1 MQKINEKVE
10 YGWLQISDLHIFDNT
25 EWKVMEDA
33 YNNLEYK
40 KYVKFIG
47 FRKKGIPDKMK
58 IAFLTLGCKV
68 NSYET
73 EKMKMQFETEGHQI
87 VSFSEK
93 ADVYVVN
100 TCTVT
105 NIADRK
111 SRKMLHRARR
121 MNPDAVVAAAGCYV
135 DSARRKGEEDESVDL
150 FIGNEDKENMVL
162 LVEKLLEEKGV
173 FQTEK
178 CPEHSMGEMSEKA
191 ENRLLPAPGTY
202 REEDI
207 IPLRSAKHIA
217 MEDGFVFRLGEG
229 HEVEVIHM
237 PGHAAGGCMLLDRK
251 YNLLFS
257 GDAVVFTPTL
267 IIGKFPAPYYPEYL
281 NVTAFRDALKKAL
294 PKCQNAKKLYAG
306 HSVQGI
312 SPVYLTDM
320 MDCCEKIIAHP
331 DQYET
336 YDYVSDPSQKQIM
349 CVGHAMI
356 VYTNDRI

>member
-1 MQKINEKVE
+1 M
-10 YGWLQISDLHIFDNT
+10 SD
-25 EWKVMEDA
+25 WKKYMEQSDA
-33 YNNLEYK
+33 YAASLCEKEHKVYDVDP
-40 KYVKFIG
+40 YVMVFEDEDVPGIFHIYYDAYSKGASAWMHLIVGQERALLIDTAFGIG
-47 FRKKGIPDKMK
+47 DLRGLVETLTDKPVDV
-58 IAFLTLGCKV
+58 V
-68 NSYET
+68 NTHFHGDHSAGNG
-73 EKMKMQFETEGHQI
+73 QFETI
-87 VSFSEK
+87 
-93 ADVYVVN
+93 
-100 TCTVT
+100 
-105 NIADRK
+105 
-111 SRKMLHRARR
+111 
-121 MNPDAVVAAAGCYV
+121 
-135 DSARRKGEEDESVDL
+135 
-150 FIGNEDKENMVL
+150 FIHKYDIPYL
-162 LVEKLLEEKGV
+162 
-173 FQTEK
+173 
-178 CPEHSMGEMSEKA
+178 EMSEKA
-191 ENRLLPAPGTY
+191 ENRLLPPTGTY

-294 PKCQNAKKLYAG
+294 PKCQNAKKLYTG

>member
-1 MQKINEKVE
+1 M
-10 YGWLQISDLHIFDNT
+10 SD
-25 EWKVMEDA
+25 WKKYMEQSDA
-33 YNNLEYK
+33 YAASLCEKPHKVYDVDP
-40 KYVKFIG
+40 YVMVFEDEDVPGVFHIYYDAHSKGASAWMHLIVGQERALLIDTAFGIG
-47 FRKKGIPDKMK
+47 DLRGLVETLTDKPVDV
-58 IAFLTLGCKV
+58 V
-68 NSYET
+68 NTHFHGDHSAGNG
-73 EKMKMQFETEGHQI
+73 QFET
-87 VSFSEK
+87 V
-93 ADVYVVN
+93 
-100 TCTVT
+100 
-105 NIADRK
+105 
-111 SRKMLHRARR
+111 
-121 MNPDAVVAAAGCYV
+121 
-135 DSARRKGEEDESVDL
+135 
-150 FIGNEDKENMVL
+150 FIHKYDIPYL
-162 LVEKLLEEKGV
+162 
-173 FQTEK
+173 
-178 CPEHSMGEMSEKA
+178 EMSEKA

-207 IPLRSAKHIA
+207 ISLRSAKHIA
-217 MEDGFVFRLGEG
+217 MEDGFIFRLGEG

-267 IIGKFPAPYYPEYL
+267 IIGRFPAPYYPEYL
-281 NVTAFRDALKKAL
+281 TVTAFRDALKKAL
-294 PKCQNAKKLYAG
+294 PRCKNVKKLYTG

-331 DQYET
+331 DQYEI

>member
-1 MQKINEKVE
+1 M
-10 YGWLQISDLHIFDNT
+10 SD
-25 EWKVMEDA
+25 WKKYMEQSDA
-33 YNNLEYK
+33 YAASLCEKEHKVYDVDP
-40 KYVKFIG
+40 YVMVFEDEDVPGVFHIYYDAHSKGASAWMHLIVGQERALLIDTAFGIG
-47 FRKKGIPDKMK
+47 DLRGLVETLTDKPVDV
-58 IAFLTLGCKV
+58 V
-68 NSYET
+68 NTHFHGDHSAGNG
-73 EKMKMQFETEGHQI
+73 QFETI
-87 VSFSEK
+87 
-93 ADVYVVN
+93 
-100 TCTVT
+100 
-105 NIADRK
+105 
-111 SRKMLHRARR
+111 
-121 MNPDAVVAAAGCYV
+121 
-135 DSARRKGEEDESVDL
+135 
-150 FIGNEDKENMVL
+150 FIHKYDISYL
-162 LVEKLLEEKGV
+162 
-173 FQTEK
+173 
-178 CPEHSMGEMSEKA
+178 EMSEKA

-267 IIGKFPAPYYPEYL
+267 IIGRFPAPYYPEYL
-281 NVTAFRDALKKAL
+281 TVTAFRDALKKAL
-294 PKCQNAKKLYAG
+294 PRCKNVKKLYTG

-320 MDCCEKIIAHP
+320 IDCCEKIIAHP

>member
-1 MQKINEKVE
+1 M
-10 YGWLQISDLHIFDNT
+10 SD
-25 EWKVMEDA
+25 WKKYMEQSDA
-33 YNNLEYK
+33 YAASLCEKEHKVYDVDP
-40 KYVKFIG
+40 YVMVFEDEDVPGIFHIYYDAHSKGASAWMHLIVGQERALLIDTAFGIG
-47 FRKKGIPDKMK
+47 DLRGLVETLTDKPVDV
-58 IAFLTLGCKV
+58 V
-68 NSYET
+68 NTHFHGDHSAGNG
-73 EKMKMQFETEGHQI
+73 QFET
-87 VSFSEK
+87 V
-93 ADVYVVN
+93 
-100 TCTVT
+100 
-105 NIADRK
+105 
-111 SRKMLHRARR
+111 
-121 MNPDAVVAAAGCYV
+121 
-135 DSARRKGEEDESVDL
+135 
-150 FIGNEDKENMVL
+150 FIHKYDIPYL
-162 LVEKLLEEKGV
+162 
-173 FQTEK
+173 
-178 CPEHSMGEMSEKA
+178 EMSEKA

-267 IIGKFPAPYYPEYL
+267 IIGRFPAPYYPEYL
-281 NVTAFRDALKKAL
+281 TVTAFRDALKKAI
-294 PKCQNAKKLYAG
+294 PRCKNVKKLYTG

-312 SPVYLTDM
+312 SLVYLTDM

>member
-1 MQKINEKVE
+1 M
-10 YGWLQISDLHIFDNT
+10 SD
-25 EWKVMEDA
+25 WKKYMEQSDA
-33 YNNLEYK
+33 YAASLCEKEHKVYDVDP
-40 KYVKFIG
+40 YVMVFEDEDVPGIFHIYYDAHSKGASAWMHLIVGQERALLIDTAFGIG
-47 FRKKGIPDKMK
+47 DLRSLVETLTDKPVDV
-58 IAFLTLGCKV
+58 V
-68 NSYET
+68 NTHFHGDHSAGNG
-73 EKMKMQFETEGHQI
+73 QFETI
-87 VSFSEK
+87 
-93 ADVYVVN
+93 
-100 TCTVT
+100 
-105 NIADRK
+105 
-111 SRKMLHRARR
+111 
-121 MNPDAVVAAAGCYV
+121 
-135 DSARRKGEEDESVDL
+135 
-150 FIGNEDKENMVL
+150 FIHKYDIPYL
-162 LVEKLLEEKGV
+162 
-173 FQTEK
+173 
-178 CPEHSMGEMSEKA
+178 EMSEKA

-207 IPLRSAKHIA
+207 IPLRSAKHVA

-281 NVTAFRDALKKAL
+281 TVTAFRDALKKAL
-294 PKCQNAKKLYAG
+294 PKCQNVKKLYTG

-331 DQYET
+331 DQHET

>member
-1 MQKINEKVE
+1 M
-10 YGWLQISDLHIFDNT
+10 SD
-25 EWKVMEDA
+25 WKKYMEQSDA
-33 YNNLEYK
+33 YAALLCEKPHKVYDVDPYVMVFEDEDVPGVFHIYYDAHSKGASAWMHLIVGQERALLIDTAFGIGNLRGLVETLT
-40 KYVKFIG
+40 
-47 FRKKGIPDKMK
+47 DKPVDV
-58 IAFLTLGCKV
+58 V
-68 NSYET
+68 NTHFHGDHSAGNG
-73 EKMKMQFETEGHQI
+73 QFETI
-87 VSFSEK
+87 
-93 ADVYVVN
+93 
-100 TCTVT
+100 
-105 NIADRK
+105 
-111 SRKMLHRARR
+111 
-121 MNPDAVVAAAGCYV
+121 
-135 DSARRKGEEDESVDL
+135 
-150 FIGNEDKENMVL
+150 FIHKYDIPYL
-162 LVEKLLEEKGV
+162 
-173 FQTEK
+173 
-178 CPEHSMGEMSEKA
+178 EMSEKA

-207 IPLRSAKHIA
+207 IPLRSAKHVA

-281 NVTAFRDALKKAL
+281 TVTAFRDALKKAL
-294 PKCQNAKKLYAG
+294 PKCQNVKKLYTG

>member
-1 MQKINEKVE
+1 MLCEKPHKVYDVDPYVMVFEDEDVPGVFHIYYDAHSKGASAWMHLIVGQERALLIDTAFGIGDLRSLVE
-10 YGWLQISDLHIFDNT
+10 TLTDKPVDVVNT
-25 EWKVMEDA
+25 HFHGDHSA
-33 YNNLEYK
+33 GN
-40 KYVKFIG
+40 G
-47 FRKKGIPDKMK
+47 
-58 IAFLTLGCKV
+58 
-68 NSYET
+68 
-73 EKMKMQFETEGHQI
+73 QFETI
-87 VSFSEK
+87 
-93 ADVYVVN
+93 
-100 TCTVT
+100 
-105 NIADRK
+105 
-111 SRKMLHRARR
+111 
-121 MNPDAVVAAAGCYV
+121 
-135 DSARRKGEEDESVDL
+135 
-150 FIGNEDKENMVL
+150 FIHKYDIPYL
-162 LVEKLLEEKGV
+162 
-173 FQTEK
+173 
-178 CPEHSMGEMSEKA
+178 EMSEKA
-191 ENRLLPAPGTY
+191 ENRLLPPPGTY

-281 NVTAFRDALKKAL
+281 TVTAFRNALKKAL
-294 PKCQNAKKLYAG
+294 PKCQNVKKLYTG

>member
-1 MQKINEKVE
+1 M
-10 YGWLQISDLHIFDNT
+10 SD
-25 EWKVMEDA
+25 WKKYMEQSDA
-33 YNNLEYK
+33 YAASLCEKPHKVYDVDP
-40 KYVKFIG
+40 YVMVFEDEDVPGVFHIYYDAHSKGASAWMHLIVGQERALLIDTAFGIG
-47 FRKKGIPDKMK
+47 DLRGLVETLTDKPVDV
-58 IAFLTLGCKV
+58 V
-68 NSYET
+68 NTHFHGDHSAGNG
-73 EKMKMQFETEGHQI
+73 QFET
-87 VSFSEK
+87 V
-93 ADVYVVN
+93 
-100 TCTVT
+100 
-105 NIADRK
+105 
-111 SRKMLHRARR
+111 
-121 MNPDAVVAAAGCYV
+121 
-135 DSARRKGEEDESVDL
+135 
-150 FIGNEDKENMVL
+150 FIHKYDIPYL
-162 LVEKLLEEKGV
+162 
-173 FQTEK
+173 
-178 CPEHSMGEMSEKA
+178 EMSEKA

-267 IIGKFPAPYYPEYL
+267 IIGRFPAPYYPEYL
-281 NVTAFRDALKKAL
+281 TVTAFRDALKKAL
-294 PKCQNAKKLYAG
+294 PRCKIVKKLYTG

>member
-1 MQKINEKVE
+1 M
-10 YGWLQISDLHIFDNT
+10 SD
-25 EWKVMEDA
+25 WKKYMEQSDA
-33 YNNLEYK
+33 YAASLCEKPHKVYDVDP
-40 KYVKFIG
+40 YVMVFEDEDVPGVFHIYYDAHSKGASAWMHLIVGQERALLIDTAFGIG
-47 FRKKGIPDKMK
+47 DLRGLVETLTDKPVDV
-58 IAFLTLGCKV
+58 V
-68 NSYET
+68 NTHFHGDHSAGNG
-73 EKMKMQFETEGHQI
+73 QFET
-87 VSFSEK
+87 V
-93 ADVYVVN
+93 
-100 TCTVT
+100 
-105 NIADRK
+105 
-111 SRKMLHRARR
+111 
-121 MNPDAVVAAAGCYV
+121 
-135 DSARRKGEEDESVDL
+135 
-150 FIGNEDKENMVL
+150 FIHKYDIPYL
-162 LVEKLLEEKGV
+162 
-173 FQTEK
+173 
-178 CPEHSMGEMSEKA
+178 EMSEKA

-267 IIGKFPAPYYPEYL
+267 IIGRFPAPYYPEYL
-281 NVTAFRDALKKAL
+281 TVTAFRDALKKAL
-294 PKCQNAKKLYAG
+294 PRCKNVKKLYTG

-312 SPVYLTDM
+312 SLVYLTDM
-320 MDCCEKIIAHP
+320 INCCEKIIAHP

>member
-1 MQKINEKVE
+1 MSDWKE
-10 YGWLQISDLHIFDNT
+10 Y
-25 EWKVMEDA
+25 MEQSDA
-33 YNNLEYK
+33 YAASLCEKEHKVYDVDP
-40 KYVKFIG
+40 YVMVFEDEDVPGIFHIYYDAHSKGASAWMHLIVGQERALLIDTAFGIG
-47 FRKKGIPDKMK
+47 DLRGLVETLTDKPVDV
-58 IAFLTLGCKV
+58 V
-68 NSYET
+68 NTHFHGDHSAGNG
-73 EKMKMQFETEGHQI
+73 QFETI
-87 VSFSEK
+87 
-93 ADVYVVN
+93 
-100 TCTVT
+100 
-105 NIADRK
+105 
-111 SRKMLHRARR
+111 
-121 MNPDAVVAAAGCYV
+121 
-135 DSARRKGEEDESVDL
+135 
-150 FIGNEDKENMVL
+150 FIHKYDIPYL
-162 LVEKLLEEKGV
+162 
-173 FQTEK
+173 
-178 CPEHSMGEMSEKA
+178 EMSEKA

-207 IPLRSAKHIA
+207 IPLRSAKHVA

-281 NVTAFRDALKKAL
+281 TVTAFRNALKKAL
-294 PKCQNAKKLYAG
+294 PKCQNVKKLYTG

>member
-1 MQKINEKVE
+1 M
-10 YGWLQISDLHIFDNT
+10 SD
-25 EWKVMEDA
+25 WKKYMEQSDA
-33 YNNLEYK
+33 YAASLYEKPHKVYAVDPYVMVFKDEDVPDVFHIYYDAHSKGASAWMHLIVGQERALLIDTAFGIGNLRGLVETLT
-40 KYVKFIG
+40 
-47 FRKKGIPDKMK
+47 DKPVDV
-58 IAFLTLGCKV
+58 V
-68 NSYET
+68 NTHFHGDHSAGNG
-73 EKMKMQFETEGHQI
+73 QFET
-87 VSFSEK
+87 V
-93 ADVYVVN
+93 
-100 TCTVT
+100 
-105 NIADRK
+105 
-111 SRKMLHRARR
+111 
-121 MNPDAVVAAAGCYV
+121 
-135 DSARRKGEEDESVDL
+135 
-150 FIGNEDKENMVL
+150 FIHKYDIPYL
-162 LVEKLLEEKGV
+162 
-173 FQTEK
+173 
-178 CPEHSMGEMSEKA
+178 EMSEKA

-207 IPLRSAKHIA
+207 IPLRPAKHIA

-267 IIGKFPAPYYPEYL
+267 IIGRRPAPYYPEYL
-281 NVTAFRDALKKAL
+281 TVTAFRDALKKAL
-294 PKCQNAKKLYAG
+294 PRCQNVKRLYTG

-320 MDCCEKIIAHP
+320 IDCCEKIIAHP
-331 DQYET
+331 DQYEA

>member
-1 MQKINEKVE
+1 M
-10 YGWLQISDLHIFDNT
+10 SD
-25 EWKVMEDA
+25 WKKYMEQSDA
-33 YNNLEYK
+33 YAASLCEKPHKVYDVDP
-40 KYVKFIG
+40 YVMVFEDEDVPGVFHIYYDAHSKGASAWMHLIVGQERALLIDTAFGIG
-47 FRKKGIPDKMK
+47 DLRGLVETLTDKPVDV
-58 IAFLTLGCKV
+58 V
-68 NSYET
+68 NTHFHGDHSAGNG
-73 EKMKMQFETEGHQI
+73 QFET
-87 VSFSEK
+87 V
-93 ADVYVVN
+93 
-100 TCTVT
+100 
-105 NIADRK
+105 
-111 SRKMLHRARR
+111 
-121 MNPDAVVAAAGCYV
+121 
-135 DSARRKGEEDESVDL
+135 
-150 FIGNEDKENMVL
+150 FIHKYDIPYL
-162 LVEKLLEEKGV
+162 
-173 FQTEK
+173 
-178 CPEHSMGEMSEKA
+178 EMSEKA

-207 IPLRSAKHIA
+207 IPLRSAKHVA

-267 IIGKFPAPYYPEYL
+267 IIGRFPAPYYPEYL
-281 NVTAFRDALKKAL
+281 TVTAFRDALKKAL
-294 PKCQNAKKLYAG
+294 PRCKNVKKLYTG

-320 MDCCEKIIAHP
+320 INCCEKIIAHP
-331 DQYET
+331 DQYEI

>member
-1 MQKINEKVE
+1 M
-10 YGWLQISDLHIFDNT
+10 SD
-25 EWKVMEDA
+25 WKKYMEQSDA
-33 YNNLEYK
+33 YAASLCEK
-40 KYVKFIG
+40 KHKVYDVDPYVMVFEDEDVPGVFHIYYDAHSKGASAWMHLIVGQERALLIDTAFGIG
-47 FRKKGIPDKMK
+47 DLRGLVETLTDKPVDV
-58 IAFLTLGCKV
+58 V
-68 NSYET
+68 NTHFHGDHSAGNG
-73 EKMKMQFETEGHQI
+73 QFET
-87 VSFSEK
+87 V
-93 ADVYVVN
+93 
-100 TCTVT
+100 
-105 NIADRK
+105 
-111 SRKMLHRARR
+111 
-121 MNPDAVVAAAGCYV
+121 
-135 DSARRKGEEDESVDL
+135 
-150 FIGNEDKENMVL
+150 FIHKYDIPYL
-162 LVEKLLEEKGV
+162 
-173 FQTEK
+173 
-178 CPEHSMGEMSEKA
+178 EMSEKA

-267 IIGKFPAPYYPEYL
+267 IIGRFPAPYYPEYL
-281 NVTAFRDALKKAL
+281 TVTAFRDALKKAL
-294 PKCQNAKKLYAG
+294 PRCQNVKKLYTG

-320 MDCCEKIIAHP
+320 INCCEKIIAHP
-331 DQYET
+331 DQYEI

>member
-1 MQKINEKVE
+1 M
-10 YGWLQISDLHIFDNT
+10 SD
-25 EWKVMEDA
+25 WKKYMEQSDA
-33 YNNLEYK
+33 YAALLCEKPHKVYDVDP
-40 KYVKFIG
+40 YVMVFEDEDVPGVFHIYYDAHSKGASAWMHLIVGQERALLIDTAFGIG
-47 FRKKGIPDKMK
+47 DLRSLVETLTDKSVDV
-58 IAFLTLGCKV
+58 V
-68 NSYET
+68 NTHFHGDHSAGNG
-73 EKMKMQFETEGHQI
+73 QFETI
-87 VSFSEK
+87 
-93 ADVYVVN
+93 
-100 TCTVT
+100 
-105 NIADRK
+105 
-111 SRKMLHRARR
+111 
-121 MNPDAVVAAAGCYV
+121 
-135 DSARRKGEEDESVDL
+135 
-150 FIGNEDKENMVL
+150 FIHKYDIPYL
-162 LVEKLLEEKGV
+162 
-173 FQTEK
+173 
-178 CPEHSMGEMSEKA
+178 EMSEKA

-207 IPLRSAKHIA
+207 IPLRSAKHVA

-281 NVTAFRDALKKAL
+281 TVTAFRNALKKAL
-294 PKCQNAKKLYAG
+294 PKCQNVKKLYTG

>member
-1 MQKINEKVE
+1 MSN
-10 YGWLQISDLHIFDNT
+10 
-25 EWKVMEDA
+25 WKKYMEQSDA
-33 YNNLEYK
+33 YAASLCEKEHKVYDVDP
-40 KYVKFIG
+40 YVMVFEDEDVPGIFHIYYDAHSKGASAWMHLIVGQERALLIDTAFGIG
-47 FRKKGIPDKMK
+47 DLRGLVETLTDKPVDV
-58 IAFLTLGCKV
+58 V
-68 NSYET
+68 NTHFHGDHSAGNS
-73 EKMKMQFETEGHQI
+73 QFETI
-87 VSFSEK
+87 
-93 ADVYVVN
+93 
-100 TCTVT
+100 
-105 NIADRK
+105 
-111 SRKMLHRARR
+111 
-121 MNPDAVVAAAGCYV
+121 
-135 DSARRKGEEDESVDL
+135 
-150 FIGNEDKENMVL
+150 FIHKYDIPYL
-162 LVEKLLEEKGV
+162 
-173 FQTEK
+173 
-178 CPEHSMGEMSEKA
+178 EMSEKA

-281 NVTAFRDALKKAL
+281 TVTAFRDALKKAL
-294 PKCQNAKKLYAG
+294 PKCQNVKKLYTG

>member
-1 MQKINEKVE
+1 M
-10 YGWLQISDLHIFDNT
+10 SD
-25 EWKVMEDA
+25 WKKYMEQSDA
-33 YNNLEYK
+33 YAALLCEKPHKVYDVDP
-40 KYVKFIG
+40 YVMVFEDEDVPGVFHIYYDAHSKGASAWMHLIVGQERALLIDTAFGIG
-47 FRKKGIPDKMK
+47 DLRSLVETLTDKPVDV
-58 IAFLTLGCKV
+58 V
-68 NSYET
+68 NTHFHGDHSAGNG
-73 EKMKMQFETEGHQI
+73 QFETI
-87 VSFSEK
+87 
-93 ADVYVVN
+93 
-100 TCTVT
+100 
-105 NIADRK
+105 
-111 SRKMLHRARR
+111 
-121 MNPDAVVAAAGCYV
+121 
-135 DSARRKGEEDESVDL
+135 
-150 FIGNEDKENMVL
+150 FIHKYDIPYL
-162 LVEKLLEEKGV
+162 
-173 FQTEK
+173 
-178 CPEHSMGEMSEKA
+178 EMSEKA
-191 ENRLLPAPGTY
+191 ENRLLPPPGTY

-207 IPLRSAKHIA
+207 IPLRSAKHVA

-281 NVTAFRDALKKAL
+281 TVTAFRNALKKAL
-294 PKCQNAKKLYAG
+294 PKCQNVKKLYTG

-320 MDCCEKIIAHP
+320 MDCCEKIIARP

>member
-1 MQKINEKVE
+1 M
-10 YGWLQISDLHIFDNT
+10 SD
-25 EWKVMEDA
+25 WKKYMEQSDA
-33 YNNLEYK
+33 YAALLCEKPHKVYDVDP
-40 KYVKFIG
+40 YVMVFENEDVPGVFHIYYDAHSKGASAWMHLIVGQERALLIDTAFGIG
-47 FRKKGIPDKMK
+47 DLRSLVETLTDKPVDV
-58 IAFLTLGCKV
+58 V
-68 NSYET
+68 NTHFHGDHSAGNG
-73 EKMKMQFETEGHQI
+73 QFETI
-87 VSFSEK
+87 
-93 ADVYVVN
+93 
-100 TCTVT
+100 
-105 NIADRK
+105 
-111 SRKMLHRARR
+111 
-121 MNPDAVVAAAGCYV
+121 
-135 DSARRKGEEDESVDL
+135 
-150 FIGNEDKENMVL
+150 FIHKYDIPYL
-162 LVEKLLEEKGV
+162 
-173 FQTEK
+173 
-178 CPEHSMGEMSEKA
+178 EMSEKA
-191 ENRLLPAPGTY
+191 ENRLLPPPGTY

-281 NVTAFRDALKKAL
+281 TVTAFRDALKKAL
-294 PKCQNAKKLYAG
+294 PKCQNVKKLYTG

-349 CVGHAMI
+349 CVGRAMI

>member
-1 MQKINEKVE
+1 MSN
-10 YGWLQISDLHIFDNT
+10 
-25 EWKVMEDA
+25 WKKYMEQSDA
-33 YNNLEYK
+33 YAASLCK
-40 KYVKFIG
+40 KPHKVYDVDPYVMVFEDEDVPGVFHIYYDAHSKGAGAWMHLIVGQERALLIDTAFGIG
-47 FRKKGIPDKMK
+47 DLRGLVETLTDKPVDV
-58 IAFLTLGCKV
+58 V
-68 NSYET
+68 NTHFHGDHSAGNG
-73 EKMKMQFETEGHQI
+73 QFETI
-87 VSFSEK
+87 
-93 ADVYVVN
+93 
-100 TCTVT
+100 
-105 NIADRK
+105 
-111 SRKMLHRARR
+111 
-121 MNPDAVVAAAGCYV
+121 
-135 DSARRKGEEDESVDL
+135 
-150 FIGNEDKENMVL
+150 FIHKYDIPYL
-162 LVEKLLEEKGV
+162 
-173 FQTEK
+173 
-178 CPEHSMGEMSEKA
+178 EMSEKA

-207 IPLRSAKHIA
+207 IPLRSAKHVA

-281 NVTAFRDALKKAL
+281 TVTAFRDALKKAL
-294 PKCQNAKKLYAG
+294 PKCQNVKKLYTG

-320 MDCCEKIIAHP
+320 IDCCEKIIAHP
-331 DQYET
+331 DQCET

-349 CVGHAMI
+349 CVGRAML

>member
-1 MQKINEKVE
+1 MSN
-10 YGWLQISDLHIFDNT
+10 
-25 EWKVMEDA
+25 WKKYMEQSDA
-33 YNNLEYK
+33 YAASLCEKEHKVYDVDP
-40 KYVKFIG
+40 YVMVFEDEDVPGIFHIYYDAHSKGASAWMHLIVGQERALLIDTAFGIG
-47 FRKKGIPDKMK
+47 DLRGLVETLTDKPVDV
-58 IAFLTLGCKV
+58 V
-68 NSYET
+68 NTHFHGDHSAGNG
-73 EKMKMQFETEGHQI
+73 QFETI
-87 VSFSEK
+87 
-93 ADVYVVN
+93 
-100 TCTVT
+100 
-105 NIADRK
+105 
-111 SRKMLHRARR
+111 
-121 MNPDAVVAAAGCYV
+121 
-135 DSARRKGEEDESVDL
+135 
-150 FIGNEDKENMVL
+150 FIHKYDIPYL
-162 LVEKLLEEKGV
+162 
-173 FQTEK
+173 
-178 CPEHSMGEMSEKA
+178 EMSEKA

-207 IPLRSAKHIA
+207 IPLRSAKHVA

-251 YNLLFS
+251 YNRLFS

-281 NVTAFRDALKKAL
+281 TVTAFRDALKKAL
-294 PKCQNAKKLYAG
+294 PKCQNVKKLYTG

-349 CVGHAMI
+349 CVGRAMI

>member
-1 MQKINEKVE
+1 M
-10 YGWLQISDLHIFDNT
+10 SD
-25 EWKVMEDA
+25 WKKYMKQSDA
-33 YNNLEYK
+33 YAASLCEKEHKVYDVDP
-40 KYVKFIG
+40 YVMVFEDEDVPGIFHIYYDAHSKGASAWMHLIVGQERALLIDTAFGIG
-47 FRKKGIPDKMK
+47 DLRGLVETLTDKPVDV
-58 IAFLTLGCKV
+58 V
-68 NSYET
+68 NTHFHGDHSAGNG
-73 EKMKMQFETEGHQI
+73 QFETI
-87 VSFSEK
+87 
-93 ADVYVVN
+93 
-100 TCTVT
+100 
-105 NIADRK
+105 
-111 SRKMLHRARR
+111 
-121 MNPDAVVAAAGCYV
+121 
-135 DSARRKGEEDESVDL
+135 
-150 FIGNEDKENMVL
+150 FIHKYDIPYL
-162 LVEKLLEEKGV
+162 
-173 FQTEK
+173 
-178 CPEHSMGEMSEKA
+178 EMSEKA

-281 NVTAFRDALKKAL
+281 TVTAFRDALKKAL
-294 PKCQNAKKLYAG
+294 PKCQNVKKLYTG

-349 CVGHAMI
+349 CVGRAMI

>member
-1 MQKINEKVE
+1 M
-10 YGWLQISDLHIFDNT
+10 SD
-25 EWKVMEDA
+25 WKKYMEQSDA
-33 YNNLEYK
+33 YAALLCEKPHKVYDVDP
-40 KYVKFIG
+40 YVMVFEDEDVPGIFHIYYDAHSKGASAWMHLIVGQERALLIDTAFGIG
-47 FRKKGIPDKMK
+47 DLRSLVETLTDKPVDV
-58 IAFLTLGCKV
+58 V
-68 NSYET
+68 NTHFHGDHSAGNG
-73 EKMKMQFETEGHQI
+73 QFETI
-87 VSFSEK
+87 
-93 ADVYVVN
+93 
-100 TCTVT
+100 
-105 NIADRK
+105 
-111 SRKMLHRARR
+111 
-121 MNPDAVVAAAGCYV
+121 
-135 DSARRKGEEDESVDL
+135 
-150 FIGNEDKENMVL
+150 FIHKYDIPYL
-162 LVEKLLEEKGV
+162 
-173 FQTEK
+173 
-178 CPEHSMGEMSEKA
+178 EMSEKA

-281 NVTAFRDALKKAL
+281 TVTAFRDALKKAL
-294 PKCQNAKKLYAG
+294 PKCQNVKKLYTG

>member
-1 MQKINEKVE
+1 M
-10 YGWLQISDLHIFDNT
+10 SD
-25 EWKVMEDA
+25 WKKYMEQSDA
-33 YNNLEYK
+33 YAASLCEKEHKVYDVDP
-40 KYVKFIG
+40 YVMVFEDEDMPGIFHIYYDAHSKGASAWMHLIVGQERALLIDTAFGIG
-47 FRKKGIPDKMK
+47 DLRGLVETLTDKPVDV
-58 IAFLTLGCKV
+58 V
-68 NSYET
+68 NTHFHGDHSAGNG
-73 EKMKMQFETEGHQI
+73 QFETI
-87 VSFSEK
+87 
-93 ADVYVVN
+93 
-100 TCTVT
+100 
-105 NIADRK
+105 
-111 SRKMLHRARR
+111 
-121 MNPDAVVAAAGCYV
+121 
-135 DSARRKGEEDESVDL
+135 
-150 FIGNEDKENMVL
+150 FIHKYDIPYL
-162 LVEKLLEEKGV
+162 
-173 FQTEK
+173 
-178 CPEHSMGEMSEKA
+178 EMSEKA

-281 NVTAFRDALKKAL
+281 TVTAFRDALKKAL
-294 PKCQNAKKLYAG
+294 PKCQNVKKLYTG

-349 CVGHAMI
+349 CVGHAML

>member
-1 MQKINEKVE
+1 M
-10 YGWLQISDLHIFDNT
+10 SD
-25 EWKVMEDA
+25 WKKYMEQSDA
-33 YNNLEYK
+33 YAASLCEKPHKVYDVDP
-40 KYVKFIG
+40 YVMVFEDEDVPGVFHIYYDAHSKGASAWMHLIVGQERALLIDTAFGIG
-47 FRKKGIPDKMK
+47 DLRGLVETLTDKPVDV
-58 IAFLTLGCKV
+58 V
-68 NSYET
+68 NTHFHGDHSAGNG
-73 EKMKMQFETEGHQI
+73 QFET
-87 VSFSEK
+87 V
-93 ADVYVVN
+93 
-100 TCTVT
+100 
-105 NIADRK
+105 
-111 SRKMLHRARR
+111 
-121 MNPDAVVAAAGCYV
+121 
-135 DSARRKGEEDESVDL
+135 
-150 FIGNEDKENMVL
+150 FIHKYDIPYL
-162 LVEKLLEEKGV
+162 
-173 FQTEK
+173 
-178 CPEHSMGEMSEKA
+178 EMSEKA

-267 IIGKFPAPYYPEYL
+267 IIGRFPAPYYPEYL
-281 NVTAFRDALKKAL
+281 TVTAFRDALKKAL
-294 PKCQNAKKLYAG
+294 PRCKNVKKLYTG

-312 SPVYLTDM
+312 SPVYLTNM

>member
-1 MQKINEKVE
+1 M
-10 YGWLQISDLHIFDNT
+10 SD
-25 EWKVMEDA
+25 WKKYMEQSDA
-33 YNNLEYK
+33 YAALLCEKPHKVYDVDP
-40 KYVKFIG
+40 YVMVFEDEDVPGVFHIYYDAHSKGASAWMHLIVGQERALLIDTAFGIG
-47 FRKKGIPDKMK
+47 DLRSLVETLTDKPVDV
-58 IAFLTLGCKV
+58 V
-68 NSYET
+68 NTHFHGDHSAGNG
-73 EKMKMQFETEGHQI
+73 QFETI
-87 VSFSEK
+87 
-93 ADVYVVN
+93 
-100 TCTVT
+100 
-105 NIADRK
+105 
-111 SRKMLHRARR
+111 
-121 MNPDAVVAAAGCYV
+121 
-135 DSARRKGEEDESVDL
+135 
-150 FIGNEDKENMVL
+150 FIHKYDIPYL
-162 LVEKLLEEKGV
+162 
-173 FQTEK
+173 
-178 CPEHSMGEMSEKA
+178 EMSEKA

-207 IPLRSAKHIA
+207 IPLRSAKHVA

-281 NVTAFRDALKKAL
+281 TVTAFRNALKKAL
-294 PKCQNAKKLYAG
+294 PKCQNVKKLYTG

-349 CVGHAMI
+349 CVGRAMI

>member
-1 MQKINEKVE
+1 M
-10 YGWLQISDLHIFDNT
+10 SD
-25 EWKVMEDA
+25 WKKYMEQSDA
-33 YNNLEYK
+33 YAASLCEKPHKVYDVDP
-40 KYVKFIG
+40 YVMVFEDEDVPGVFHIYYDAHSKGASAWMHLIVGQERALLIDTAFGIG
-47 FRKKGIPDKMK
+47 DLRGLVETLTDKPVDV
-58 IAFLTLGCKV
+58 V
-68 NSYET
+68 NTHFHGDHSAGNG
-73 EKMKMQFETEGHQI
+73 QFET
-87 VSFSEK
+87 V
-93 ADVYVVN
+93 
-100 TCTVT
+100 
-105 NIADRK
+105 
-111 SRKMLHRARR
+111 
-121 MNPDAVVAAAGCYV
+121 
-135 DSARRKGEEDESVDL
+135 
-150 FIGNEDKENMVL
+150 FIHKYDIPYL
-162 LVEKLLEEKGV
+162 
-173 FQTEK
+173 
-178 CPEHSMGEMSEKA
+178 EMSEKA

-217 MEDGFVFRLGEG
+217 MEDGFIFRLGEG

-267 IIGKFPAPYYPEYL
+267 IIGRFPAPYYPEYL
-281 NVTAFRDALKKAL
+281 TVTAFRDALKKAL
-294 PKCQNAKKLYAG
+294 PRCKNVKKLYTG

-331 DQYET
+331 DQYEI

>member
-1 MQKINEKVE
+1 M
-10 YGWLQISDLHIFDNT
+10 SD
-25 EWKVMEDA
+25 WKKYMEQSDA
-33 YNNLEYK
+33 YAALLCEKPHKVYDVDP
-40 KYVKFIG
+40 YVMVFEDEDVPGVFHIYYDAHSKGASAWMHLIVGQERALLIDTAFGIG
-47 FRKKGIPDKMK
+47 DLRSLVETLTDKPVDV
-58 IAFLTLGCKV
+58 V
-68 NSYET
+68 NTHFHGDHSAGNG
-73 EKMKMQFETEGHQI
+73 QFETI
-87 VSFSEK
+87 
-93 ADVYVVN
+93 
-100 TCTVT
+100 
-105 NIADRK
+105 
-111 SRKMLHRARR
+111 
-121 MNPDAVVAAAGCYV
+121 
-135 DSARRKGEEDESVDL
+135 
-150 FIGNEDKENMVL
+150 FIHKYDIPY
-162 LVEKLLEEKGV
+162 LE
-173 FQTEK
+173 
-178 CPEHSMGEMSEKA
+178 MYEKA
-191 ENRLLPAPGTY
+191 ENRLLPPTGTY

-237 PGHAAGGCMLLDRK
+237 PGHVAGGCMLLDRK

-281 NVTAFRDALKKAL
+281 TVTAFRNALKKAL
-294 PKCQNAKKLYAG
+294 PKCQNVKKLYTG

>member
-1 MQKINEKVE
+1 M
-10 YGWLQISDLHIFDNT
+10 SD
-25 EWKVMEDA
+25 WKKYMEQSDA
-33 YNNLEYK
+33 YAASLCEKPHKVYDVDP
-40 KYVKFIG
+40 YVMVFEDEDVPGVFHIYYDAHSKGASAWMHLIVGQERALLIDTAFGIG
-47 FRKKGIPDKMK
+47 DLRGLVETLTDKPVDV
-58 IAFLTLGCKV
+58 V
-68 NSYET
+68 NTHFHGDHSAGNG
-73 EKMKMQFETEGHQI
+73 QFET
-87 VSFSEK
+87 V
-93 ADVYVVN
+93 
-100 TCTVT
+100 
-105 NIADRK
+105 
-111 SRKMLHRARR
+111 
-121 MNPDAVVAAAGCYV
+121 
-135 DSARRKGEEDESVDL
+135 
-150 FIGNEDKENMVL
+150 FIHKYDIPYL
-162 LVEKLLEEKGV
+162 
-173 FQTEK
+173 
-178 CPEHSMGEMSEKA
+178 EMSEKA

-267 IIGKFPAPYYPEYL
+267 IIGRFPAPYYPEYL
-281 NVTAFRDALKKAL
+281 TVTAFRDALKKAL
-294 PKCQNAKKLYAG
+294 PRCQNVKKLYTG

>member
-1 MQKINEKVE
+1 M
-10 YGWLQISDLHIFDNT
+10 SD
-25 EWKVMEDA
+25 WKKYMEQSDA
-33 YNNLEYK
+33 YAASLCEKEHKVYDVDP
-40 KYVKFIG
+40 YVMVFEDEDVPGIFHIYYDAHSKGASAWMHLIVGQERALLIDTAFGIG
-47 FRKKGIPDKMK
+47 DLRGLVETLTDKPVDV
-58 IAFLTLGCKV
+58 V
-68 NSYET
+68 NTHFHGDHSAGNG
-73 EKMKMQFETEGHQI
+73 QFETI
-87 VSFSEK
+87 
-93 ADVYVVN
+93 
-100 TCTVT
+100 
-105 NIADRK
+105 
-111 SRKMLHRARR
+111 
-121 MNPDAVVAAAGCYV
+121 
-135 DSARRKGEEDESVDL
+135 
-150 FIGNEDKENMVL
+150 FIHKYDIPYL
-162 LVEKLLEEKGV
+162 
-173 FQTEK
+173 
-178 CPEHSMGEMSEKA
+178 EMSEKA

-207 IPLRSAKHIA
+207 IPLRSAKHVA

-281 NVTAFRDALKKAL
+281 TVTAFRDALKKAL
-294 PKCQNAKKLYAG
+294 PKCQNVKKLYTG

>member
-1 MQKINEKVE
+1 M
-10 YGWLQISDLHIFDNT
+10 SD
-25 EWKVMEDA
+25 WKKYMEQSDA
-33 YNNLEYK
+33 YAASLCEKEHKVYDVDP
-40 KYVKFIG
+40 YVMVFEDEDVPGIFHIYYDAHSKGASAWMHLIVGQERALLIDTAFGIG
-47 FRKKGIPDKMK
+47 DLRSLVETLTDKPVDV
-58 IAFLTLGCKV
+58 V
-68 NSYET
+68 NTHFHGDHSAGNG
-73 EKMKMQFETEGHQI
+73 QFETI
-87 VSFSEK
+87 
-93 ADVYVVN
+93 
-100 TCTVT
+100 
-105 NIADRK
+105 
-111 SRKMLHRARR
+111 
-121 MNPDAVVAAAGCYV
+121 
-135 DSARRKGEEDESVDL
+135 
-150 FIGNEDKENMVL
+150 FIHKYDIPYL
-162 LVEKLLEEKGV
+162 
-173 FQTEK
+173 
-178 CPEHSMGEMSEKA
+178 EMSEKA

-207 IPLRSAKHIA
+207 IPLRSAKHVA

-281 NVTAFRDALKKAL
+281 TVTAFRDALKKAL
-294 PKCQNAKKLYAG
+294 PKCQNVKKLYTG

-349 CVGHAMI
+349 CVGRAMI

>member
-1 MQKINEKVE
+1 M
-10 YGWLQISDLHIFDNT
+10 SD
-25 EWKVMEDA
+25 WKKYMEQSDA
-33 YNNLEYK
+33 YAALLCEKPHKIYDLDP
-40 KYVKFIG
+40 YVMVFEDEDVPGVFHIYYDAHSKGASAWMHLIVGQERALLIDTAFGIG
-47 FRKKGIPDKMK
+47 DLRGLVETLTDKPVDV
-58 IAFLTLGCKV
+58 V
-68 NSYET
+68 NT
-73 EKMKMQFETEGHQI
+73 HFHGDHGAGNGQFETI
-87 VSFSEK
+87 
-93 ADVYVVN
+93 
-100 TCTVT
+100 
-105 NIADRK
+105 
-111 SRKMLHRARR
+111 
-121 MNPDAVVAAAGCYV
+121 
-135 DSARRKGEEDESVDL
+135 
-150 FIGNEDKENMVL
+150 FIHKYDIPYL
-162 LVEKLLEEKGV
+162 
-173 FQTEK
+173 
-178 CPEHSMGEMSEKA
+178 EMSEKA

-207 IPLRSAKHIA
+207 IPLRSAKHVA

-281 NVTAFRDALKKAL
+281 TVTAFRDALKKAL
-294 PKCQNAKKLYAG
+294 PKCQNVKKLYTG

>member
-1 MQKINEKVE
+1 M
-10 YGWLQISDLHIFDNT
+10 SD
-25 EWKVMEDA
+25 WKKYMEQSDA
-33 YNNLEYK
+33 YAASLCEKPHKVYDVDL
-40 KYVKFIG
+40 YVMVFEDEDVPGVFHIYYDAHSKGASAWMHLIVGQERALLIDTAFGIG
-47 FRKKGIPDKMK
+47 DLRGLVETLTDKPVDV
-58 IAFLTLGCKV
+58 V
-68 NSYET
+68 NTHFHGDHSAGNG
-73 EKMKMQFETEGHQI
+73 QFET
-87 VSFSEK
+87 V
-93 ADVYVVN
+93 
-100 TCTVT
+100 
-105 NIADRK
+105 
-111 SRKMLHRARR
+111 
-121 MNPDAVVAAAGCYV
+121 
-135 DSARRKGEEDESVDL
+135 
-150 FIGNEDKENMVL
+150 FIHKYDIPYL
-162 LVEKLLEEKGV
+162 
-173 FQTEK
+173 
-178 CPEHSMGEMSEKA
+178 EMSEKA

-267 IIGKFPAPYYPEYL
+267 IIGRFPAPYYPEYL
-281 NVTAFRDALKKAL
+281 TVTAFRDALKKAL
-294 PKCQNAKKLYAG
+294 PRCKNVKKLYTG

>member
-1 MQKINEKVE
+1 M
-10 YGWLQISDLHIFDNT
+10 SD
-25 EWKVMEDA
+25 WKKYMEQSDA
-33 YNNLEYK
+33 YAASLCEKEHKVYDVDP
-40 KYVKFIG
+40 YVMVFEDEDVPGVFHIYYDAHSKGASAWMHLIVGQERALLIDTAFGIG
-47 FRKKGIPDKMK
+47 DLRGLVETLTDKPVDV
-58 IAFLTLGCKV
+58 V
-68 NSYET
+68 NTHFHGDHSAGNG
-73 EKMKMQFETEGHQI
+73 QFETI
-87 VSFSEK
+87 
-93 ADVYVVN
+93 
-100 TCTVT
+100 
-105 NIADRK
+105 
-111 SRKMLHRARR
+111 
-121 MNPDAVVAAAGCYV
+121 
-135 DSARRKGEEDESVDL
+135 
-150 FIGNEDKENMVL
+150 FIHKYDIPYL
-162 LVEKLLEEKGV
+162 
-173 FQTEK
+173 
-178 CPEHSMGEMSEKA
+178 EMSEKA

-207 IPLRSAKHIA
+207 IPLRSAKHVA

-267 IIGKFPAPYYPEYL
+267 IIGRFPAPYYPEYL
-281 NVTAFRDALKKAL
+281 TVTAFRDALKKAL
-294 PKCQNAKKLYAG
+294 PKCQNVKKLYTG

-320 MDCCEKIIAHP
+320 IDCCEKIIAHP

-349 CVGHAMI
+349 CVGHAML

>member
-1 MQKINEKVE
+1 M
-10 YGWLQISDLHIFDNT
+10 SD
-25 EWKVMEDA
+25 WKKYMEQSDA
-33 YNNLEYK
+33 YAASLCEKPHKVYDVDP
-40 KYVKFIG
+40 YVMVFEDVPGVFHIYYDAHSKGTSAWMHLIVGQERALLIDTAFGIG
-47 FRKKGIPDKMK
+47 DLRGLVETLTDKPVDV
-58 IAFLTLGCKV
+58 V
-68 NSYET
+68 NTHFHGDHSAGNG
-73 EKMKMQFETEGHQI
+73 QFET
-87 VSFSEK
+87 V
-93 ADVYVVN
+93 
-100 TCTVT
+100 
-105 NIADRK
+105 
-111 SRKMLHRARR
+111 
-121 MNPDAVVAAAGCYV
+121 
-135 DSARRKGEEDESVDL
+135 
-150 FIGNEDKENMVL
+150 FIHKYDIPYL
-162 LVEKLLEEKGV
+162 
-173 FQTEK
+173 
-178 CPEHSMGEMSEKA
+178 EMSEKA

-267 IIGKFPAPYYPEYL
+267 IIGRFPAPYYPEYL
-281 NVTAFRDALKKAL
+281 TVTAFRDALKKAL
-294 PKCQNAKKLYAG
+294 PRCQNVKKLYTG

-320 MDCCEKIIAHP
+320 INCCEKIIAHP

>member
-1 MQKINEKVE
+1 M
-10 YGWLQISDLHIFDNT
+10 SD
-25 EWKVMEDA
+25 WKKYMEQSDA
-33 YNNLEYK
+33 YAASLCEKEHKVYDVDP
-40 KYVKFIG
+40 YVMVFEDEDVPGIFHIYYDAHSKGASAWMHLIVGQERALLIDTAFGIG
-47 FRKKGIPDKMK
+47 DLRSLVETLTDKPVDV
-58 IAFLTLGCKV
+58 V
-68 NSYET
+68 NTHFHGDHSAGNG
-73 EKMKMQFETEGHQI
+73 QFETI
-87 VSFSEK
+87 
-93 ADVYVVN
+93 
-100 TCTVT
+100 
-105 NIADRK
+105 
-111 SRKMLHRARR
+111 
-121 MNPDAVVAAAGCYV
+121 
-135 DSARRKGEEDESVDL
+135 
-150 FIGNEDKENMVL
+150 FIHKYDIPYL
-162 LVEKLLEEKGV
+162 
-173 FQTEK
+173 
-178 CPEHSMGEMSEKA
+178 EMSEKA

-207 IPLRSAKHIA
+207 IPLRSAKHVA

-281 NVTAFRDALKKAL
+281 TVTAFRDALKKAL

-320 MDCCEKIIAHP
+320 MDFCEKIIAHP

>member
-1 MQKINEKVE
+1 MSN
-10 YGWLQISDLHIFDNT
+10 
-25 EWKVMEDA
+25 WKKYMEQSDA
-33 YNNLEYK
+33 YAALLCEKPHKVYDVDP
-40 KYVKFIG
+40 YVMVFEDEDVPGVFHIYYDAHSKGASAWMHLIVGQERALLIDTAFGIG
-47 FRKKGIPDKMK
+47 DLRSLVETLTDKPVDV
-58 IAFLTLGCKV
+58 V
-68 NSYET
+68 NTHFHGDHSAGNG
-73 EKMKMQFETEGHQI
+73 QFETI
-87 VSFSEK
+87 
-93 ADVYVVN
+93 
-100 TCTVT
+100 
-105 NIADRK
+105 
-111 SRKMLHRARR
+111 
-121 MNPDAVVAAAGCYV
+121 
-135 DSARRKGEEDESVDL
+135 
-150 FIGNEDKENMVL
+150 FIHKYDIPYL
-162 LVEKLLEEKGV
+162 
-173 FQTEK
+173 
-178 CPEHSMGEMSEKA
+178 EMSEKA

-207 IPLRSAKHIA
+207 IPLRSAKHVA

-281 NVTAFRDALKKAL
+281 TVTAFRNALKKAL
-294 PKCQNAKKLYAG
+294 PKCQNVKKLYTG

>member
-1 MQKINEKVE
+1 M
-10 YGWLQISDLHIFDNT
+10 SD
-25 EWKVMEDA
+25 WKKYMEQSDA
-33 YNNLEYK
+33 YAASLCEKEHKVYDVDP
-40 KYVKFIG
+40 YVMVFEDEDVPGIFHIYYDAHSKGASAWMHLIVGQERALLIDTAFGIG
-47 FRKKGIPDKMK
+47 DLRGLVETLTDKPVDV
-58 IAFLTLGCKV
+58 V
-68 NSYET
+68 NTHFHGDHSAGNG
-73 EKMKMQFETEGHQI
+73 QFETI
-87 VSFSEK
+87 
-93 ADVYVVN
+93 
-100 TCTVT
+100 
-105 NIADRK
+105 
-111 SRKMLHRARR
+111 
-121 MNPDAVVAAAGCYV
+121 
-135 DSARRKGEEDESVDL
+135 
-150 FIGNEDKENMVL
+150 FIHKYDIPYL
-162 LVEKLLEEKGV
+162 
-173 FQTEK
+173 
-178 CPEHSMGEMSEKA
+178 EMSEKA

-207 IPLRSAKHIA
+207 IPLRSAKHVA

-267 IIGKFPAPYYPEYL
+267 IIGKFPALYYPEYL
-281 NVTAFRDALKKAL
+281 TVTAFRDALKKAL
-294 PKCQNAKKLYAG
+294 PKCQNVKKLYTG

>member
-1 MQKINEKVE
+1 M
-10 YGWLQISDLHIFDNT
+10 SD
-25 EWKVMEDA
+25 WKKYMEQSDA
-33 YNNLEYK
+33 YAVSLCEKEHKVYDVDP
-40 KYVKFIG
+40 YVMVFEDEDVPGIFHIYYDAHSKGASAWMHLIVGQERALLIDTAFGIG
-47 FRKKGIPDKMK
+47 DLRGLVETLTDKPVDV
-58 IAFLTLGCKV
+58 V
-68 NSYET
+68 NTHFHGDHSAGNG
-73 EKMKMQFETEGHQI
+73 QFETI
-87 VSFSEK
+87 
-93 ADVYVVN
+93 
-100 TCTVT
+100 
-105 NIADRK
+105 
-111 SRKMLHRARR
+111 
-121 MNPDAVVAAAGCYV
+121 
-135 DSARRKGEEDESVDL
+135 
-150 FIGNEDKENMVL
+150 FIHKYDIPYL
-162 LVEKLLEEKGV
+162 
-173 FQTEK
+173 
-178 CPEHSMGEMSEKA
+178 EMSEKA

-267 IIGKFPAPYYPEYL
+267 IIGRFPAPYYPEYL
-281 NVTAFRDALKKAL
+281 TVTAFRDALKKAL
-294 PKCQNAKKLYAG
+294 PKCQNVKKLYTG

>member
-1 MQKINEKVE
+1 M
-10 YGWLQISDLHIFDNT
+10 SD
-25 EWKVMEDA
+25 WKKYMEQSDA
-33 YNNLEYK
+33 YAASLCEKEHKVYDVDP
-40 KYVKFIG
+40 YVMVFEDEDVPGVFHIYYDAHSKGASAWMHLIVGQERALLIDTAFGIG
-47 FRKKGIPDKMK
+47 DLRGLVETLTDKPVDV
-58 IAFLTLGCKV
+58 V
-68 NSYET
+68 NTHFHGDHSAGNG
-73 EKMKMQFETEGHQI
+73 QFETI
-87 VSFSEK
+87 
-93 ADVYVVN
+93 
-100 TCTVT
+100 
-105 NIADRK
+105 
-111 SRKMLHRARR
+111 
-121 MNPDAVVAAAGCYV
+121 
-135 DSARRKGEEDESVDL
+135 
-150 FIGNEDKENMVL
+150 FIHKYDIPYL
-162 LVEKLLEEKGV
+162 
-173 FQTEK
+173 
-178 CPEHSMGEMSEKA
+178 EMSEKA

-207 IPLRSAKHIA
+207 IPLRSAKHVA

-281 NVTAFRDALKKAL
+281 TVTAFRDALKKAL
-294 PKCQNAKKLYAG
+294 PKCQNVKKLYTG

-320 MDCCEKIIAHP
+320 IDCCEKIIAHP